1 MCTFIILFLQDIFLE
16 FYLGLMLYKH
26 LRLLLY
32 IAQVSNLCVHFLG
45 LLIFEEEYTRRHCF
59 GSSLAEL
66 HFDRDSSWGAYIN
79 DLILLTVKEV
89 RKDAT
94 KLSRVQA
101 NPFEQ

>member
-1 MCTFIILFLQDIFLE
+1 MCTFILLFLQDKFLE
-16 FYLGLMLYKH
+16 FYLGQMLYKH

-45 LLIFEEEYTRRHCF
+45 LLIFEEEYICSHCF

-66 HFDRDSSWGAYIN
+66 HFDRVSSWGAYLN
-79 DLILLTVKEV
+79 DLILLTMKEV

-101 NPFEQ
+101 NAFEQ